1 MGAHLA
7 GGIDGVRKG
16 GGSLQGEPDLLA
28 RDPDL
33 SSVQAAG
40 NVAEPRGQRF
50 RDSTEWT
57 VVGGIDGYQHPPTR
71 RHRFGIEE
79 PRGAGPLLGGH
90 GR

>member
-16 GGSLQGEPDLLA
+16 GSSLQGEPDLLA
-28 RDPDL
+28 RDL
-33 SSVQAAG
+33 FSVQAAR

-50 RDSTEWT
+50 RDCTEWT
-57 VVGGIDGYQHPPTR
+57 VVGGIDSYHHPPTR
-71 RHRFGIEE
+71 RHRRGIEE

-90 GR
+90 GQ